1 MDIVDVARLKK
12 ELNGKMA
19 FGVSPNFQKYA
30 SGLSCG
36 SMTTDDVYKEAY
48 EEFMTLSEDGCYYP
62 FINPP
67 FTPMDQAI
75 WDAHIQADKDIKEKQ
90 GV

>member
-1 MDIVDVARLKK
+1 
-12 ELNGKMA
+12 
-19 FGVSPNFQKYA
+19 
-30 SGLSCG
+30 
-36 SMTTDDVYKEAY
+36 
-48 EEFMTLSEDGCYYP
+48 MTLSEDGCYYP

-67 FTPMDQAI
+67 ITPMDQAI